1 MAEKKSRQDI
11 NLMVA
16 PKGEHFGRH
25 VSIVVKDRD
34 KTIETLSSLLGLG
47 PWTTFNATFLK
58 DIPHGPDH
66 ASLIIGNPHHEKS
79 AFVSLEKLGLG
90 KLYLEVIQPVEEG
103 CLPDRII
110 KTRGEG
116 LYHLSIVV
124 PNWDEVVSKI
134 DKQQCLFKAVVP
146 SGKRTCYY
154 EIQPGGLVLEI
165 AEE

>member
-1 MAEKKSRQDI
+1 MAVNKSSKEGKPLDPP
-11 NLMVA
+11 V
-16 PKGEHFGRH
+16 GEHFGRH

-34 KTIETLSSLLGLG
+34 MTIETLSSLLGLG
-47 PWTTFNATFLK
+47 PWTNFNATFLK
-58 DIPHGPDH
+58 DVPHGPDH
-66 ASLIIGNPHHEKS
+66 ASLIIGDPHHEKS

-124 PNWDEVVSKI
+124 PNWDEVVSKM
-134 DKQQCLFKAVVP
+134 DKQKCLFKAVVP